1 MKNWFVSFKRK
12 AVLFFKC
19 PWKTQR
25 ALLEAVFWLGLARG
39 AVLLLPFR
47 FIAPYLGKLNH
58 ETPQVCS
65 VSQQAIAQHIAWVIS
80 VSSRYTPWRSNC
92 LAQALAGK
100 IMLQRRGIC
109 STLYLGLKRST
120 NKLEAHAWLRVGEQI
135 VTGGAV
141 KHEFTQISSFGVKT
155 S

>member
-19 PWKTQR
+19 PWKTQL

-39 AVLLLPFR
+39 AVLLFPFR

-80 VSSRYTPWRSNC
+80 IISRYTPWRSNC
-92 LAQALAGK
+92 MAQALAGK
-100 IMLQRRGIC
+100 IMLQRRGIK
-109 STLYLGLKRST
+109 SIISGGRPIHEISQVQFFNLLLDGLFG
-120 NKLEAHAWLRVGEQI
+120 NLEL
-135 VTGGAV
+135 
-141 KHEFTQISSFGVKT
+141 
-155 S
+155 